1 MKPVRVLYIVG
12 TMRSGSTM
20 LGDLLG
26 QVPGFIHIGEL
37 VHIWEHGL
45 RHDWL
50 CGCGVKFSQCPLWSR
65 VVPLSFGDPPRV
77 DIEAMIDLGRRW
89 SRIRNLL
96 LLASA
101 GGRERIRRAMAPHT
115 DAMVALYQAV
125 REVSG
130 AEVIVDSSKRPLF
143 AWLAAPRPELEVRV
157 LHLTRDPRAVAYSR
171 RRLKFNPD
179 KQRNMG
185 GHGPVST
192 SVAWPSRS
200 SVAAA
205 LWERGDRETDYILIR
220 YEDFAAAP
228 RRVFERMLGWL
239 GEDLEVGRII
249 GPDGDYLASPGH
261 TIAGNPVRFKSG
273 VVKVR
278 LDAEWQRKASPWDSF
293 LVSALTSPMLARNGY
308 RFAHRRGD
316 AQSPEGDAS
325 AGGRDES

>member
-1 MKPVRVLYIVG
+1 VKPVRVVYIVG

-26 QVPGFIHIGEL
+26 QVPGYIHIGEL

-77 DIEAMIDLGRRW
+77 DVQAMIDLGRRW

-101 GGRERIRRAMAPHT
+101 GGRERIHRAMAPHT
-115 DAMVALYQAV
+115 DAMIELYGAI

-143 AWLAAPRPELEVRV
+143 AWLAAPRPEVDVRV

-192 SVAWPSRS
+192 SVAWLSRS

-205 LWERGDRETDYILIR
+205 LWERSARETDYILVR

-228 RRVFERMLGWL
+228 RRAFERVLEWL
-239 GEDLEVGRII
+239 GEDQQKAGVI
-249 GPDGDYLASPGH
+249 GPEGDYLAVPGH

-273 VVKVR
+273 VVKVK
-278 LDAEWQRKASPWDSF
+278 LDAEWQRKASPWDNF
-293 LVSALTSPMLARNGY
+293 LVSALTSPLLGRNGY
-308 RFAHRRGD
+308 PLRATRSD
-316 AQSPEGDAS
+316 
-325 AGGRDES
+325 